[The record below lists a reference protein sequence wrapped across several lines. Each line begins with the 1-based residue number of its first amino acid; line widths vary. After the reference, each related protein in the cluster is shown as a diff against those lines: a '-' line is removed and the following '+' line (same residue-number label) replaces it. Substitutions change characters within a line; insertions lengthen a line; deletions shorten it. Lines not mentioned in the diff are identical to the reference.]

1 MKKAYLFSVVVFS
14 VFVFFSCKEKNA
26 INAPIEDIYF
36 GWVPEEEA
44 IRTKYG
50 IGTDGV
56 FVGVNNTKVTSVIQE
71 PISAEWSVVRYSTS
85 DSAVVTISADGV
97 LTGVGKGSAEVYAQI
112 GSDEQGDLKK
122 ASLKVYVDTIQVTSI
137 AIELSAN
144 SFEDYSVVGPLKN
157 INGEDSTITNNG
169 KVEIVKGNIEN
180 TDTLFLN
187 DVAIMRATFEPL
199 DVSFTEME
207 WTTDRPDIFDI
218 KGDTITA
225 IAQGA
230 GKIFGRMK
238 QNHPEALT
246 IEYDWKVAEAALER
260 VVWTAGSHKM
270 YGNTSEDVYQLI
282 VYVPSYASNKDVTFS
297 SSNPELFGVANGKVY
312 CYSNKTGEQAV
323 LTVSAPQATKG
334 QEDVC
339 TFKIK

>member
-85 DSAVVTISADGV
+85 DSAVVTISTDGV
-97 LTGVGKGSAEVYAQI
+97 LMGVGKGSAEVYAQI

-137 AIELSAN
+137 AIEPSAN
-144 SFEDYSVVGPLKN
+144 SFADYSVVDTLKN
-157 INGEDSTITNNG
+157 INGEDSIIT
-169 KVEIVKGNIEN
+169 IEN
-180 TDTLFLN
+180 MNTLFLN